1 MRKVVLLALVLWF
14 GPAAFAQD
22 APAAQSAPSA
32 QAAPPAQ
39 APKPAP
45 PVEVWPAVEVAVDYS
60 FLRFPQNSFVP
71 SFNLN
76 GGGASVAYFFNKHIG
91 LHVDFQD
98 YGTHS
103 LNFAVPAR
111 TTGCS
116 GLSDCPLSV
125 KGTTFTYLA
134 GPIIRFRVKRVDP
147 FVEAMF
153 GGAHD
158 NIYAAI
164 YKACFNQ
171 GGCVNLS
178 KMPNDNAFD
187 FIIGGGVDLPFK
199 EHISLRLAQVDYEP
213 TRFGNSLKANDGHAN
228 IQDNLRAQ
236 AGIVFKF

>member
-1 MRKVVLLALVLWF
+1 MKVVLLALILVS
-14 GPAAFAQD
+14 GPVVFAQD
-22 APAAQSAPSA
+22 AQPSA
-32 QAAPPAQ
+32 QAAPPAKA
-39 APKPAP
+39 APAAQPAP
-45 PVEVWPAVEVAVDYS
+45 PVEAWPAVEIAVDYS

-71 SFNLN
+71 GFNLN
-76 GGGASVAYFFNKHIG
+76 GAGASVAYFFNKHVG

-116 GLSDCPLSV
+116 GVSDCPLSV
-125 KGTTFTYLA
+125 KGTAFTYLA
-134 GPIIRFRVKRVDP
+134 GPIVRFRVKRVDP
-147 FVEAMF
+147 FVEVMF

-158 NIYAAI
+158 NIYADI

-178 KMPNDNAFD
+178 KMPNNNAFD
-187 FIIGGGVDLPFK
+187 FLIGGGVDLPFK
-199 EHISLRLAQVDYEP
+199 EHFSLRLVQVDYEP
-213 TRFGNSLKANDGHAN
+213 TRFGNSLKPNDGHAN
-228 IQDNLRAQ
+228 IQNNLRAQ